1 MLDPHHPEVR
11 IFGRGGDDCAIGGLR
26 TYVNALGARVR
37 GVHRRPAAEDDAV
50 SVHVLILCVKF
61 WDRKLTEVMS
71 QNIGWASPGLLTQVR
86 GIANLGHPDS
96 DVGTLGVLRLVISMA
111 ALASG

>member
-11 IFGRGGDDCAIGGLR
+11 IFGRSSNDRAIGGLR

-37 GVHRRPAAEDDAV
+37 GIHRRPAAEDDAV

-61 WDRKLTEVMS
+61 WDRKLTEVIRES
-71 QNIGWASPGLLTQVR
+71 IGWASPGLLTQVR
-86 GIANLGHPDS
+86 GYANLGHPDS
-96 DVGTLGVLRLVISMA
+96 DVGTPGVLRLVISMA
-111 ALASG
+111 ALAFG